1 MLKVIH
7 LSHTI
12 WYKCYCFITQQSLF
26 FSLSQV
32 FTVFVS
38 ISWKLINHIFAFD
51 SDNNSVAFF
60 HSNDDNSV
68 DSDSVAF
75 HSDDDEQRQSVETT
89 KLWWKV
95 NWFNLPYWLNEKLF
109 QINVEE
115 KKQNTQFCWFYST
128 NNFLFYLKFNF
139 SDQTLIFLFLSPPKQ
154 PNYRNMHFGICIL
167 CNRYENHPIST
178 M

>member
-12 WYKCYCFITQQSLF
+12 WYKCYCFITQQSLL

-32 FTVFVS
+32 FSVFVS

-51 SDNNSVAFF
+51 SDNNST
-60 HSNDDNSV
+60 

-95 NWFNLPYWLNEKLF
+95 NWFNLPYWLNEKLCF
-109 QINVEE
+109 KLML
-115 KKQNTQFCWFYST
+115 KKKTKHSILLILLDKQFPILPKIQLFWSNFNISFFVST
-128 NNFLFYLKFNF
+128 KATKL
-139 SDQTLIFLFLSPPKQ
+139 
-154 PNYRNMHFGICIL
+154 
-167 CNRYENHPIST
+167 
-178 M
+178 